1 MANLQEVR
9 DRIGSV
15 VTTQQITKAMK
26 LVAASKLKRAQDRIT
41 QMRPYSEKLYSILRN
56 IMDGIEEGEIDLNLG
71 QQREVK
77 NVLIVLFTSDK
88 GLCGGFNANLNKR
101 ARALMNETYPDL
113 LASGNVTLMTIG
125 KKGKDF
131 FKNYPTL
138 NFNEDYINLFN
149 NISFEETAEAA
160 EYVMNSFLDGTYD
173 KVHVVF
179 AEFKNA
185 ATQDFKQ
192 EQFLPI
198 EQIETE
204 QEEDEKEKAKKVE
217 TDFIF
222 EPEKVIL
229 IKELIPKILKTQF
242 FRYLLDNNASEHGA
256 RMVAMD
262 QATEN
267 ANELLKSL
275 KLQYNRER
283 QAAITKEILE
293 IVGGAA
299 ALEEG

>member
-56 IMDGIEEGEIDLNLG
+56 IMAGIEDGEIDLNLG
-71 QQREVK
+71 QEREVK
-77 NVLIVLFTSDK
+77 NVLVVLFTSDK
-88 GLCGGFNANLNKR
+88 GLCGGFNANLNKK
-101 ARALMNETYPDL
+101 ARTLVNEKYPNL
-113 LASGNVTLMTIG
+113 LESGNITLMTIG

-138 NFNEDYINLFN
+138 NFNEDYIKLFN

-179 AEFKNA
+179 SEFKNA
-185 ATQDFKQ
+185 ATQIFTE

-198 EQIETE
+198 QQIQT
-204 QEEDEKEKAKKVE
+204 EDEKESKEPKVE

-222 EPEKVIL
+222 EPEKITL